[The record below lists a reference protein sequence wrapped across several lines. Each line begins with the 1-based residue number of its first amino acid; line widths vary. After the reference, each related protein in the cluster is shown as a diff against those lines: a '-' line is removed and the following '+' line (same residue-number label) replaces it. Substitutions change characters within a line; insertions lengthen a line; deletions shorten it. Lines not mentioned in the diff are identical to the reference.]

1 MEISKKTRVALGLF
15 IIGALSFSRV
25 SGLADIR
32 SVDALMLV
40 VGGASLGA
48 LIALLTLKKN

>member
-48 LIALLTLKKN
+48 LIALLILKKN

>member
-1 MEISKKTRVALGLF
+1 MEISKKTRVALGF
-15 IIGALSFSRV
+15 VIIGALSFSRV
-25 SGLADIR
+25 TGLSDIR

-48 LIALLTLKKN
+48 LIALLILKKN